1 MKSQSSASA
10 TLKFAS
16 PEINASSSSPKA
28 KMPTAGKNPQMPKD
42 KKMIM
47 PAPAKKRMPKR
58 SKM

>member
-1 MKSQSSASA
+1 MKSQSTSSA
-10 TLKFAS
+10 TLKFSS

-28 KMPTAGKNPQMPKD
+28 KMPAGGKTPQMPKN
-42 KKMIM
+42 KKMIT

>member
-1 MKSQSSASA
+1 M
-10 TLKFAS
+10 LVG
-16 PEINASSSSPKA
+16 KA
-28 KMPTAGKNPQMPKD
+28 QMPKN